1 VTILAAQPDSA
12 VVVQADYYSPD
23 ETSSL
28 GSALPAIEHDPP
40 STALVATD
48 SGALTRSLTKS
59 SYNPIQLYLRTQ
71 RSFDPRKTAL
81 LDVLA

>member
-1 VTILAAQPDSA
+1 M
-12 VVVQADYYSPD
+12 VVQADYYSPD

-40 STALVATD
+40 SMALVPTN
-48 SGALTRSLTKS
+48 TRSLTKS

>member
-1 VTILAAQPDSA
+1 M
-12 VVVQADYYSPD
+12 
-23 ETSSL
+23 
-28 GSALPAIEHDPP
+28 
-40 STALVATD
+40 ALVPTN
-48 SGALTRSLTKS
+48 TRSLTKS

>member
-1 VTILAAQPDSA
+1 M
-12 VVVQADYYSPD
+12 
-23 ETSSL
+23 
-28 GSALPAIEHDPP
+28 
-40 STALVATD
+40 D
-48 SGALTRSLTKS
+48 SGALSRPAQMS